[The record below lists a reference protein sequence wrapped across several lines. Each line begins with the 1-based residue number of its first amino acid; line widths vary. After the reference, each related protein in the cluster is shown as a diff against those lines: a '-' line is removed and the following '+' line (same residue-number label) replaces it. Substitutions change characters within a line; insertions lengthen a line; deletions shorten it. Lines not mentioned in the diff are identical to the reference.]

1 MDGRPAVLAAAL
13 ALAIAC
19 AHGSDGMSPTPGGPS
34 DPGLGQEVALKPGE
48 SVTIAGEGL
57 RLVFRGVPTDSRCP
71 TGVTCV
77 WAGDAV
83 VQLSAHKPPNPQ
95 ATAELHTDLAAQR
108 ETTYAGYR
116 VRLVGLAP
124 YPAGET
130 PIDPRAYVATVVVSR

>member
-1 MDGRPAVLAAAL
+1 MDRRATVLGAAL
-13 ALAIAC
+13 ALAIGC

-57 RLVFRGVPTDSRCP
+57 RIAFQGVPTDSRCP
-71 TGVTCV
+71 RGVTCV

-83 VQLSAHKPPNPQ
+83 VQLSAQKPPNAR
-95 ATAELHTDLAAQR
+95 ATAELHTDLADQK
-108 ETTYAGYR
+108 ETSYAGYR

-130 PIDPRAYVATVVVSR
+130 PIDPKTYVATIVVSR